1 MTMTDIWFTAIE
13 NYVRHNESRTHGVGW
28 VRGWFEKLW
37 GWVGLGKVLCRFG
50 WVWEN
55 FPKIPGVGAGLGK
68 NCVGL
73 GGFGDQ

>member
-1 MTMTDIWFTAIE
+1 MSDTM
-13 NYVRHNESRTHGVGW
+13 SHGVGW

-37 GWVGLGKVLCRFG
+37 GWVGLEKVLCGFG
-50 WVWEN
+50 KN

-73 GGFGDQ
+73 GINR